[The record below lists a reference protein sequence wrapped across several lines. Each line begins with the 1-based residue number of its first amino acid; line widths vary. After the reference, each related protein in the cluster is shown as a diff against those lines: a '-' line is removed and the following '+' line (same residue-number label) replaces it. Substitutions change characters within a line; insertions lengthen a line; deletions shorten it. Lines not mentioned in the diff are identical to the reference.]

1 MTTNAPG
8 RIQAAFRGSLGH
20 FSLDASFVVPARG
33 VTAIFG
39 ASGSGKTTV
48 ARCLAGLHYL
58 PGSFCAIDGEI
69 WQDEATF
76 RKTHQRP
83 IGYVFQEASLFSH
96 LTVKRNLLY
105 GAPDDV
111 RTSRHD
117 GIGFDEVIELLG
129 LAQLLDRV
137 PDNLSGGERQ
147 RVAIGRA
154 LLSQPKL
161 LLMDEPLSAL
171 DRPTKSEILPFLERL
186 HARLSLPVF
195 YISHDMSEI
204 ERLAD
209 HLILM
214 QHGKVVRAGPLQVL
228 QSDPS
233 LPLAGARDAAVSL
246 HATVE
251 SHDAAYGL
259 LTLPVAGGRLQ
270 VPALPIAFGKRQRLR
285 IAASDVSI
293 ACVAP
298 DASSILNVL
307 PALIVSKSMLGH
319 GEVIVVLALGADGR
333 GAQLLARI
341 TLRSW
346 DQLGLADAMNVFAQ
360 VKGVSLVS
368 GPDALDSQDAA
379 PGLAV
384 LEPSFESILIPDLG
398 TPIAGISCPEILTKP
413 SMRGAMTADF
423 QDINPNHL
431 AAIIYRPEDDVDAL
445 LADFAG
451 ALLRGGERIGGV
463 VQRNLKDDAGR
474 PNGMLVIDLLTGH
487 KISICQPLGRGATA
501 CKLDPAGLAEASLAV
516 TRAIAEDA
524 ALIIVNKFSKQEAA
538 GHGLRCEL
546 AEAIIA
552 GGPVLTAVPEKC
564 LDAWKDF
571 TGDRGTTL
579 LCAPHVIEEWWRE
592 VSLRRAGARA
602 AMQAAALSAPIF
614 PIITSDDL
622 ITAETLSPTFSVSS
636 STASLVI
643 DDVIVSPEASS
654 TLT

>member
-1 MTTNAPG
+1 MTRNARG
-8 RIQAAFRGSLGH
+8 RIQAAFRGRIGS
-20 FSLDASFVVPARG
+20 FSLDASFSVPATG

-39 ASGSGKTTV
+39 PSGCGKTSV
-48 ARCLAGLHYL
+48 ARCLAGLQYL
-58 PGSFCAIDGEI
+58 PGSSCAIDGDI
-69 WQDEATF
+69 WQDETTF

-105 GAPDDV
+105 GVPGNA
-111 RTSRHD
+111 RISSQD
-117 GIGFDEVIELLG
+117 GIWFDEVIELLG
-129 LAQLLDRV
+129 LAQLLDRS
-137 PDNLSGGERQ
+137 PQHLSGGERQ

-154 LLSQPKL
+154 LLSQPRL

-171 DRPTKSEILPFLERL
+171 DRPTKNEILPFLERL

-195 YISHDMSEI
+195 YISHDMPEI

-214 QHGKVVRAGPLQVL
+214 QHGRVVGEGPLQVM

-233 LPLAGARDAAVSL
+233 LPLAGAREAAVSL
-246 HATVE
+246 DATVE
-251 SHDAAYGL
+251 AHDSAYGL
-259 LTLPVAGGRLQ
+259 LTLRVGGGRLL
-270 VPALPIAFGKRQRLR
+270 LPSPPVAADKRQRLR

-293 ACVAP
+293 ARAAS
-298 DASSILNVL
+298 DTSSILNVL
-307 PALIVSKSMLGH
+307 PARIVAKSLLCN
-319 GEVIVVLALGADGR
+319 GEVVVVLALGTEGR
-333 GAQLLARI
+333 GTQLLARI
-341 TLRSW
+341 TLLSW
-346 DQLGLADAMNVFAQ
+346 DQLGLTEGMDVFAQ

-368 GPDALDSQDAA
+368 GPDTIISQDASA
-379 PGLAV
+379 DTVIAG
-384 LEPSFESILIPDLG
+384 PDLVTTLVPDFVPTTDG
-398 TPIAGISCPEILTKP
+398 PGCPTIPSQP

-423 QDINPNHL
+423 HDINPNHL
-431 AAIIYRPEDDVDAL
+431 AAIIYRSEDDVDAL
-445 LADFAG
+445 LADFAS
-451 ALLRGGERIGGV
+451 ARSRDGERIGGI
-463 VQRNLKDDAGR
+463 VQRNLKDEAGR
-474 PNGMLVIDLLTGH
+474 PNGMLVIDLLTGRE
-487 KISICQPLGRGATA
+487 ISICQTLGRGATA

-516 TRAIAEDA
+516 SRAITDDV
-524 ALIIVNKFSKQEAA
+524 ALIIVNKLSKQEAA
-538 GHGLRCEL
+538 GRGLRSEL

-614 PIITSDDL
+614 RS
-622 ITAETLSPTFSVSS
+622 SHPT
-636 STASLVI
+636 T
-643 DDVIVSPEASS
+643 
-654 TLT
+654 

>member
-1 MTTNAPG
+1 MTANERG
-8 RIQAAFRGSLGH
+8 QIQAAFRGNLGK
-20 FSLDASFVVPARG
+20 FSLDASFAVPATG

-39 ASGSGKTTV
+39 PSGCGKTTV

-58 PGSFCAIDGEI
+58 PASFCAIDGDI

-76 RKTHQRP
+76 RKTHQRQ

-96 LTVKRNLLY
+96 LTVRRNLLY
-105 GAPDDV
+105 GAPNDA
-111 RTSRHD
+111 RTSSHD

-129 LAQLLDRV
+129 LARLLDRA
-137 PDNLSGGERQ
+137 PHNLSGGERQ

-195 YISHDMSEI
+195 YISHDMSEV

-259 LTLPVAGGRLQ
+259 LTLRVAGGRLL
-270 VPALPIAFGKRQRLR
+270 VPAPPITFGKRQRLR

-293 ACVAP
+293 TRAAP
-298 DASSILNVL
+298 AASSILNVL
-307 PALIVSKSMLGH
+307 PARIVSKSLLGH
-319 GEVIVVLALGADGR
+319 GEVIVVLALGTDGC
-333 GAQLLARI
+333 GTQLLARI

-346 DQLGLADAMNVFAQ
+346 DLLGLAEAMNVYAQ
-360 VKGVSLVS
+360 VKGVSLVA
-368 GPDALDSQDAA
+368 GPDVGDSHHAG
-379 PGLAV
+379 PTITV
-384 LEPSFESILIPDLG
+384 LEPSLGSTLIPDFG
-398 TPIAGISCPEILTKP
+398 TPFSRTNSSTIPRKP

-423 QDINPNHL
+423 RDINPNHL
-431 AAIIYRPEDDVDAL
+431 AAILYRPEDDVDAL
-445 LADFAG
+445 LAEFAS
-451 ALLRGGERIGGV
+451 ARLRDGERIGGV

-474 PNGMLVIDLLTGH
+474 PNGMLVVDLLTGRE
-487 KISICQPLGRGATA
+487 ISICQPLGRGATA

-516 TRAIAEDA
+516 SRAIAEDA

-538 GHGLRCEL
+538 GHGLRGEL

-571 TGDRGTTL
+571 TGDLGTTL
-579 LCAPHVIEEWWRE
+579 LCAPHVVAAWWRE
-592 VSLRRAGARA
+592 VSMRRAGARA
-602 AMQAAALSAPIF
+602 ALQAAALSEPIF
-614 PIITSDDL
+614 RS
-622 ITAETLSPTFSVSS
+622 SHPT
-636 STASLVI
+636 T
-643 DDVIVSPEASS
+643 
-654 TLT
+654 

>member
-1 MTTNAPG
+1 MTANAPG
-8 RIQAAFRGSLGH
+8 RIQAAFRGNLGR
-20 FSLDASFVVPARG
+20 FSLDASFAVPATG

-39 ASGSGKTTV
+39 PSGCGKTTV
-48 ARCLAGLHYL
+48 ARCLAGLHHL
-58 PGSFCAIDGEI
+58 PGSFCAIDGDI
-69 WQDEATF
+69 WQDDTTF

-105 GAPDDV
+105 GNRNDAW
-111 RTSRHD
+111 TSSHD

-129 LAQLLDRV
+129 LARLLDRA
-137 PDNLSGGERQ
+137 PHNLSGGERQ

-259 LTLPVAGGRLQ
+259 LTLRVAGGRLQ
-270 VPALPIAFGKRQRLR
+270 VPAPPIAFGKRQRLR
-285 IAASDVSI
+285 IAATDVSI
-293 ACVAP
+293 TRAAP
-298 DASSILNVL
+298 GASSILNVL
-307 PALIVSKSMLGH
+307 PARIVSKSLLGP
-319 GEVIVVLALGADGR
+319 GEVIVVLALGTDGR
-333 GAQLLARI
+333 GTQLLARI

-346 DQLGLADAMNVFAQ
+346 DLLGLAEAMNVYAQ
-360 VKGVSLVS
+360 VKGVSLVA
-368 GPDALDSQDAA
+368 GPDMDDSHDAGPA
-379 PGLAV
+379 MTV
-384 LEPSFESILIPDLG
+384 LEPSPGSILIPDLG
-398 TPIAGISCPEILTKP
+398 TPIAGISGPEISTKP

-423 QDINPNHL
+423 RDINPNHL
-431 AAIIYRPEDDVDAL
+431 AAILYRPEDDVDLL
-445 LADFAG
+445 LAEFAS
-451 ALLRGGERIGGV
+451 ARLRDGERIGGV

-474 PNGMLVIDLLTGH
+474 PNGMLVVDLLTGRE
-487 KISICQPLGRGATA
+487 ISICQPLGRGATA

-516 TRAIAEDA
+516 SRAIAEDA
-524 ALIIVNKFSKQEAA
+524 ALIIVNKFSKQEAS
-538 GHGLRCEL
+538 GHGLRSEL

-564 LDAWKDF
+564 LDAWREF
-571 TGDRGTTL
+571 TGDLGTTL
-579 LCAPHVIEEWWRE
+579 LCAPYVIEEWWRE
-592 VSLRRAGARA
+592 VSLRRTGARA
-602 AMQAAALSAPIF
+602 ALQAAALSAPIF
-614 PIITSDDL
+614 RS
-622 ITAETLSPTFSVSS
+622 SHPT
-636 STASLVI
+636 T
-643 DDVIVSPEASS
+643 
-654 TLT
+654 